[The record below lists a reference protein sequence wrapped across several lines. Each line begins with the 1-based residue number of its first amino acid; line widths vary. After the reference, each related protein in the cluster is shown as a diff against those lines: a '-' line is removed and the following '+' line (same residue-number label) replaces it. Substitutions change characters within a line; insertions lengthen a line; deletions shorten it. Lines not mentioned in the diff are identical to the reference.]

1 MTSDE
6 IDEICIRTIDQGDDQ
21 SGEWV
26 IRRRGRVTASTF
38 GEIVRR
44 RVAYAPL
51 VERLLCNK
59 SRTTKAMKYG
69 HDNEP
74 IARGLYCEYLHKFC
88 HHQASVKRTGFH
100 IDYQVCKIYKLYTS
114 LKFTIDL

>member
-6 IDEICIRTIDQGDDQ
+6 NDEICIRTIDQGDDQ

-26 IRRRGRVTASTF
+26 IWHQGCVTASIF
-38 GEIVRR
+38 GEIVRQ

-51 VERLLCNK
+51 VERLLYNK
-59 SRTTKAMKYG
+59 SHTTKEMKYG

-74 IARGLYCEYLHKFC
+74 KAQDLHCKYLHKFC
-88 HHQASVKRTGFH
+88 HHQASVKRTGLH
-100 IDYQVCKIYKLYTS
+100 IDYQVRKIYKLYT
-114 LKFTIDL
+114 